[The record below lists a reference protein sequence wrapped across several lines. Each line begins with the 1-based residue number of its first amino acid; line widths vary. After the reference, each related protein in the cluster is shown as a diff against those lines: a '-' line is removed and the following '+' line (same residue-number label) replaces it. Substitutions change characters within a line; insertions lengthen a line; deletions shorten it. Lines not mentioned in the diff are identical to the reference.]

1 MLTTTFTTW
10 APIAVVG
17 VGLVTAVVLWHL
29 NRLLPKHADPAFWL
43 AWLLI
48 ALGPLIGLPS
58 GTEGPNGIGGAFV
71 VTGLLVLGAALRTA
85 AAEAGL
91 SRLGWVF
98 FIGALLTTMAILLPE
113 VVWRGV
119 AGGSILT
126 AAIWLA
132 TRLPETGPRRL
143 FNLGLVLLACGGI
156 GLTVGV
162 LRPSFGASAD
172 SAIGVVLFGGLV
184 ALASATVIFR
194 ATGEVGSLK
203 ERLAGLEEEHEH
215 LLRLSESDP
224 LTGCPTRQ
232 ALRAWFERW
241 EGGETVSVV
250 LIDIDN
256 LKRINEQHGQAAGDE
271 ALRLVSGVLMSS
283 IRPGDLVVRW
293 GGDEFVTV
301 LRGAA
306 HEAAKRRF
314 TTLIGEVQETA
325 KTFPYEETLRVDW
338 GVAACTAPSDV
349 SRALAEAD
357 ENMYAMK
364 RRRRT

>member
-29 NRLLPKHADPAFWL
+29 NRLLPVNASPWFWV

-48 ALGPLIGLPS
+48 SAGPIVGLPT
-58 GTEGPNGIGGAFV
+58 GTGGPNGVGGAV
-71 VTGLLVLGAALRTA
+71 VISGLLLLGCALRGAAQDGRSSST
-85 AAEAGL
+85 GWI
-91 SRLGWVF
+91 LGV
-98 FIGALLTTMAILLPE
+98 GVLLIACAVLMPE
-113 VVWRGV
+113 VVWRGL
-119 AGGSILT
+119 AGLSLLAT
-126 AAIWLA
+126 AIWLA
-132 TRLPETGPRRL
+132 PRISGTGPQRL
-143 FNLGLVLLACGGI
+143 FNLGLLLLAGSGL

-162 LRPSFGASAD
+162 LRPSFGVSAD
-172 SAIGVVLFGGLV
+172 GAIGVVLLGGLV
-184 ALASATVIFR
+184 ALGSATVIFR
-194 ATGEVGSLK
+194 ATAEVGSLS
-203 ERLAGLEEEHEH
+203 ERLADLEEEHGH

-338 GVAACTAPSDV
+338 GVAACTAPSDI

-364 RRRRT
+364 RRRRA

>member
-1 MLTTTFTTW
+1 MLTATVTTW

-17 VGLVTAVVLWHL
+17 VGLVAAVVLWHL
-29 NRLLPKHADPAFWL
+29 NRVLPANANPGFWIG
-43 AWLLI
+43 WLCV
-48 ALGPLIGLPS
+48 AAGPIVGLPTDT
-58 GTEGPNGIGGAFV
+58 GGPNGVGGAIV
-71 VTGLLVLGAALRTA
+71 IAGLLVLGSVLRGA
-85 AAEAGL
+85 VPENRAK
-91 SRLGWVF
+91 RIGWVLGV
-98 FIGALLTTMAILLPE
+98 GAVLVASALLLPE
-113 VVWRGV
+113 VVWRGA
-119 AGGSILT
+119 AGASLLAT
-126 AAIWLA
+126 SIWLA
-132 TRLPETGPRRL
+132 TRIPVTGPRRL

-162 LRPSFGASAD
+162 LRPAFGVSAD
-172 SAIGVVLFGGLV
+172 PAIGVVLFGGLV
-184 ALASATVIFR
+184 TLASATVIFR
-194 ATGEVGSLK
+194 ATGEVGSLN
-203 ERLAGLEEEHEH
+203 ERLSSLEEEYEH

-241 EGGETVSVV
+241 EGGEPVSVV

-256 LKRINEQHGQAAGDE
+256 LKRINEQHGQTAGDE

-338 GVAACTAPSDV
+338 GVAACTVPSDI

-364 RRRRT
+364 RRRRA

>member
-29 NRLLPKHADPAFWL
+29 NRLLPTNGNPGLWIGWL
-43 AWLLI
+43 CVA
-48 ALGPLIGLPS
+48 AGPIVSLPT
-58 GTEGPNGIGGAFV
+58 GTGGPHGVGGAIV
-71 VTGLLVLGAALRTA
+71 IAGLVVLGSVLRGA
-85 AAEAGL
+85 VPENRAK
-91 SRLGWVF
+91 RVGWVLGV
-98 FIGALLTTMAILLPE
+98 GAVLVASALLLPE

-119 AGGSILT
+119 AGASLLAT
-126 AAIWLA
+126 SVWLA
-132 TRLPETGPRRL
+132 TRVPATGPRRL
-143 FNLGLVLLACGGI
+143 FNLGLILLACAGI

-162 LRPSFGASAD
+162 LRPSFGVSAD
-172 SAIGVVLFGGLV
+172 GAVGIVLLGGLV
-184 ALASATVIFR
+184 ALGSATVIFR
-194 ATGEVGSLK
+194 ATGEVSSLN
-203 ERLAGLEEEHEH
+203 ERLAGLEEEYGH

-241 EGGETVSVV
+241 EGGEPVSVV

-256 LKRINEQHGQAAGDE
+256 LKRINERHGHAAGDE
-271 ALRLVSGVLMSS
+271 ALRLVAGVLTAS

-338 GVAACTAPSDV
+338 GVAACTVPSDI
-349 SRALAEAD
+349 SKALAEAD